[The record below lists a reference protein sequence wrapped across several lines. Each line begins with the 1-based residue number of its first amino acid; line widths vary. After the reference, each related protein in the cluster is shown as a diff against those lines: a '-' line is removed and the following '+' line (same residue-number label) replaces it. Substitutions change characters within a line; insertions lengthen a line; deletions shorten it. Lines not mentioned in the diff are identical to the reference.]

1 MLQARNRLKN
11 WGVPL
16 VPEQV
21 SAKAVA
27 FASSIIVVA
36 LTFVLLIEGRD
47 LLIPIAVAIMI
58 WYLLNALARG
68 FHALPLGNFHLPG
81 WLSMALAIVTVLIGL
96 GLVAELISDNI
107 GQVSA
112 AAPGY
117 QANIEV
123 LIAKASSLAGFKQPP
138 DIAAVFGQVDLRT
151 LATRF
156 ASAAAGFAGSF
167 GIVLIYVMF
176 LLFEQ
181 KGFNK
186 KLRALFP
193 DSERRDEMQSL
204 LHRMQQQIQAYV
216 AIKTFTSVLTGLI
229 SYGVLK
235 IVGVDFA
242 EFWGFIIFL
251 LNYIPTVGSLL
262 GIIFPA
268 LLALVQFS
276 TPGPFFIVL
285 GGIGGVQFLIG
296 SVLEPRLTGSSLNIS
311 PLVVILSLALWGSIW
326 GIVGM
331 FLCVPLTVIAMIILS
346 YFERTRPIAILLSG
360 DGRITHR

>member
-1 MLQARNRLKN
+1 
-11 WGVPL
+11 VPD
-16 VPEQV
+16 QV

-27 FASSIIVVA
+27 FASSVIVVA

-58 WYLLNALARG
+58 WYLLNALVRG
-68 FHALPLGNFHLPG
+68 FHALPLGTRHLPN
-81 WLSMALAIVTVLIGL
+81 WVSLVLAIVTVLVGL
-96 GLVAELISDNI
+96 SLVAKLVGDNI
-107 GQVSA
+107 AQVSA

-117 QANIEV
+117 QANIEA
-123 LIAKASSLAGFKQPP
+123 LIAKGYSLAGFEQPP
-138 DIAAVFGQVDLRT
+138 DIAGVFEQIDLRT

-156 ASAAAGFAGSF
+156 ASAAASFAGNF
-167 GIVLIYVMF
+167 GIVLIYVLF

-181 KGFNK
+181 KGFDK

-193 DSERRDEMQSL
+193 DTVRRDEVRNL
-204 LHRMQQQIQAYV
+204 LQRMQKQIQTYV
-216 AIKTFTSVLTGLI
+216 AIKTLTSVLTGAI
-229 SYGVLK
+229 SYAVLK

-268 LLALVQFS
+268 LLALIQFS
-276 TPGPFFIVL
+276 TPVPFFIVL
-285 GGIGGVQFLIG
+285 GGIGTVQFLIG
-296 SVLEPRLTGSSLNIS
+296 NILEPRLTGSSLNIS

-331 FLCVPLTVIAMIILS
+331 FLCVPLTVIAMIVFS

-360 DGRITHR
+360 DGRIEHR

>member
-1 MLQARNRLKN
+1 M
-11 WGVPL
+11 
-16 VPEQV
+16 PEQA
-21 SAKAVA
+21 SAKVVA
-27 FASSIIVVA
+27 FAMSFIVAA
-36 LTFVLLIEGRD
+36 LTFVLLIQGRD

-68 FHALPLGNFHLPG
+68 FHALPLGTRHLPN
-81 WLSMALAIVTVLIGL
+81 WVSMALAIVTVLIGL
-96 GLVAELISDNI
+96 ALVAELISGNI
-107 GQVSA
+107 SQVSA
-112 AAPGY
+112 AAPSY
-117 QANIEV
+117 QANIEI
-123 LIAKASSLAGFKQPP
+123 LIAKASNWAGFEQPP
-138 DIAAVFGQVDLRT
+138 DIAAVFDQIDLRT

-156 ASAAAGFAGSF
+156 ASAAAGFAGNF

-181 KGFNK
+181 KGFDK

-193 DSERRDEMQSL
+193 DNTRRDEIRTL
-204 LHRMQQQIQAYV
+204 LHRMQEQIQTYV
-216 AIKTFTSVLTGLI
+216 AIKTATSVLTGLV

-242 EFWGFIIFL
+242 EFWGFVIFL

-268 LLALVQFS
+268 ILALIQFS
-276 TPGPFFIVL
+276 TPVPFFIVL
-285 GGIGGVQFLIG
+285 GGIGIIQFLIG
-296 SVLEPRLTGSSLNIS
+296 NVLEPRLTGSSLNIS

-346 YFERTRPIAILLSG
+346 YFEQTRPIAILLSG
-360 DGRITHR
+360 DGRITAR

>member
-1 MLQARNRLKN
+1 
-11 WGVPL
+11 

-21 SAKAVA
+21 STKAVA
-27 FASSIIVVA
+27 FASSVVVVA
-36 LTFVLLIEGRD
+36 LTVVLLVEGRD

-68 FHALPLGNFHLPG
+68 FHWLALGSRHLPN
-81 WLSMALAIVTVLIGL
+81 WVAMALAIVTVLVGL
-96 GLVAELISDNI
+96 ALIAELISGNI
-107 GQVSA
+107 AQVSA
-112 AAPGY
+112 AAPTY
-117 QANIEV
+117 QANIEA
-123 LIAKASSLAGFKQPP
+123 LIAKASSLAGFDKPP
-138 DIAAVFGQVDLRT
+138 DIAAVFEQVDLRK
-151 LATRF
+151 LASGF
-156 ASAAAGFAGSF
+156 AAAAAGFAGSF
-167 GIVLIYVMF
+167 GIVLIYVLF

-181 KGFNK
+181 KGFDK

-193 DSERRDEMQSL
+193 DTEHREEVRSV
-204 LHRMQQQIQAYV
+204 LHRMQEQIQTYV
-216 AIKTFTSVLTGLI
+216 AIKTFTSVLTGGV
-229 SYGVLK
+229 SYAVLL

-268 LLALVQFS
+268 LLALIQFS
-276 TPGPFFIVL
+276 TPVPFFIVL
-285 GGIGGVQFLIG
+285 GGIGIVQFLIG
-296 SVLEPRLTGSSLNIS
+296 NVLEPRMTGSSLNIS

-360 DGRITHR
+360 NGRIAPN

>member
-1 MLQARNRLKN
+1 M
-11 WGVPL
+11 
-16 VPEQV
+16 PEQV
-21 SAKAVA
+21 STKAVA
-27 FASSIIVVA
+27 FASSVVVVA
-36 LTFVLLIEGRD
+36 LTVVLLVEGRD

-68 FHALPLGNFHLPG
+68 FHWLALGSRHLPN
-81 WLSMALAIVTVLIGL
+81 WVAMALAIVTVLVGL
-96 GLVAELISDNI
+96 ALIAELISGNI
-107 GQVSA
+107 AQVSA
-112 AAPGY
+112 AAPTY
-117 QANIEV
+117 QANIEA
-123 LIAKASSLAGFKQPP
+123 LIAKASSLAGFDKPP
-138 DIAAVFGQVDLRT
+138 DIAAVFEQVDLRK
-151 LATRF
+151 LASGF
-156 ASAAAGFAGSF
+156 AAAAAGFAGSF
-167 GIVLIYVMF
+167 GIVLIYVLF

-181 KGFNK
+181 KGFDK

-193 DSERRDEMQSL
+193 DTEHREEVRSV
-204 LHRMQQQIQAYV
+204 LHRMQEQIQTYV
-216 AIKTFTSVLTGLI
+216 AIKTFTSVLTGGV
-229 SYGVLK
+229 SYAVLL

-268 LLALVQFS
+268 LLALIQFS
-276 TPGPFFIVL
+276 TPVPFFIVL
-285 GGIGGVQFLIG
+285 GGIGIVQFLIG
-296 SVLEPRLTGSSLNIS
+296 NVLEPRMTGSSLNIS

-360 DGRITHR
+360 NGRIAPN

>member
-1 MLQARNRLKN
+1 M
-11 WGVPL
+11 
-16 VPEQV
+16 PEQV
-21 SAKAVA
+21 SPRTTA
-27 FASSIIVVA
+27 FASSAIVVA
-36 LTFVLLIEGRD
+36 LTVVLFIEGRD

-68 FHALPLGNFHLPG
+68 FHLLPLGTLHLPN
-81 WLSMALAIVTVLIGL
+81 WVSMTLAIVTVLIGL

-107 GQVSA
+107 ADVSA

-117 QANIEV
+117 QANIEI
-123 LIAKASSLAGFKQPP
+123 LIAKASNLAGFSQPP
-138 DIAAVFGQVDLRT
+138 DIASVFGQIDLRN

-156 ASAAAGFAGSF
+156 ASAAASFAGSF
-167 GIVLIYVMF
+167 GIVLIYVLF

-181 KGFNK
+181 KGFDK
-186 KLRALFP
+186 KMRALFP
-193 DSERRDEMQSL
+193 DQQRREEMQSL
-204 LHRMQQQIQAYV
+204 LHRMQEQIQTYV
-216 AIKTFTSVLTGLI
+216 AIKTMTSVLTGAI

-242 EFWGFIIFL
+242 AFWGFIIFL

-276 TPGPFFIVL
+276 TPVPFFIVL

-296 SVLEPRLTGSSLNIS
+296 NVLEPRLTGSSLNIS

-360 DGRITHR
+360 DGRVVHD

>member
-1 MLQARNRLKN
+1 MS
-11 WGVPL
+11 
-16 VPEQV
+16 EQV

-36 LTFVLLIEGRD
+36 LTFVLLIQGRD
-47 LLIPIAVAIMI
+47 LLIPIAVAVMI
-58 WYLLNALARG
+58 WYLLNALARA
-68 FHALPLGNFHLPG
+68 FHLIPLGSYHLPN
-81 WLSMALAIVTVLIGL
+81 WIAMTLAIITVLVGL
-96 GLVAELISDNI
+96 GLIAELISDNI
-107 GQVSA
+107 AQVSA

-117 QANIEV
+117 QANIEI
-123 LIAKASSLAGFKQPP
+123 LIAKASDLAGFSQPP
-138 DIAAVFGQVDLRT
+138 DITSVFGQIDLRS
-151 LATRF
+151 LAARF
-156 ASAAAGFAGSF
+156 GSAAAGFAGSF
-167 GIVLIYVMF
+167 GIVLIYVLF

-181 KGFNK
+181 KGFDK

-193 DSERRDEMQSL
+193 DSDHRGEMRGL
-204 LHRMQQQIQAYV
+204 LHRMQEQIQTYV
-216 AIKTFTSVLTGLI
+216 AIKTMTSVLTGLI

-235 IVGVDFA
+235 AVGVDFA

-268 LLALVQFS
+268 LLALVQFP
-276 TPGPFFIVL
+276 TPVEFFIVL
-285 GGIGGVQFLIG
+285 GGIGVVQFLIG
-296 SVLEPRLTGSSLNIS
+296 NVLEPRLTGSSLNIS

-331 FLCVPLTVIAMIILS
+331 FLCVPLTVIAMIIFS

-360 DGRITHR
+360 DGKIEPR

>member
-1 MLQARNRLKN
+1 MIELNI
-11 WGVPL
+11 WGVPA
-16 VPEQV
+16 VPEQATSRIV
-21 SAKAVA
+21 V

-68 FHALPLGNFHLPG
+68 FHIIPLGRLRLPN
-81 WLSMALAIVTVLIGL
+81 WIAMILAIVTVLIGL
-96 GLVAELISDNI
+96 GLVAELISGNI
-107 GQVSA
+107 SQVSA

-117 QANIEV
+117 QANVES
-123 LIAKASSLAGFKQPP
+123 LIAKASNVAGFETPP
-138 DIAAVFGQVDLRT
+138 DIAAVFEQIDLRA

-167 GIVLIYVMF
+167 GIVLIYVLF

-181 KGFNK
+181 KGFDK
-186 KLRALFP
+186 KMRALFP
-193 DSERRDEMQSL
+193 ETGRRDEMRSL
-204 LHRMQQQIQAYV
+204 LHRMQAQIQTYV
-216 AIKTFTSVLTGLI
+216 AIKTLTSVLTGAI

-242 EFWGFIIFL
+242 AFWGFIIFL

-268 LLALVQFS
+268 LLALIQFS
-276 TPGPFFIVL
+276 TPVPFFIVL
-285 GGIGGVQFLIG
+285 GGIGFVQFLIG
-296 SVLEPRLTGSSLNIS
+296 NILEPRLTGASLNIS

-331 FLCVPLTVIAMIILS
+331 FLCVPLTVITMIILS

-360 DGRITHR
+360 DGRIAGH

>member
-1 MLQARNRLKN
+1 
-11 WGVPL
+11 VP
-16 VPEQV
+16 VPEQA
-21 SAKAVA
+21 SAKVVA
-27 FASSIIVVA
+27 FAMSFIVAA

-68 FHALPLGNFHLPG
+68 FHALPLGTRHLPN
-81 WLSMALAIVTVLIGL
+81 WVSMALAIVTVLIGL
-96 GLVAELISDNI
+96 ALVAELISGNI
-107 GQVSA
+107 AQVSA

-117 QANIEV
+117 QANIEI
-123 LIAKASSLAGFKQPP
+123 LIAKASSLAGFDQPP
-138 DIAAVFGQVDLRT
+138 DIAAVFDQINLRT
-151 LATRF
+151 LASRF
-156 ASAAAGFAGSF
+156 AAAAAGFAGNF
-167 GIVLIYVMF
+167 GIVLIYVLF

-181 KGFNK
+181 KGFDK

-193 DSERRDEMQSL
+193 DRIRRDEIHSL
-204 LHRMQQQIQAYV
+204 LHRMQEQIQTYV
-216 AIKTFTSVLTGLI
+216 AIKTATSVLTGAI

-268 LLALVQFS
+268 LLTLVQF
-276 TPGPFFIVL
+276 PEPLVPFLIVL
-285 GGIGGVQFLIG
+285 GGIGAVQFLIG
-296 SVLEPRLTGSSLNIS
+296 NVLEPRLTGSSLNIS

-360 DGRITHR
+360 DGRIIHR

>member
-1 MLQARNRLKN
+1 
-11 WGVPL
+11 
-16 VPEQV
+16 VPEQI
-21 SAKAVA
+21 STKTVA
-27 FASSIIVVA
+27 FASSAVIVA

-68 FHALPLGNFHLPG
+68 YHRLNLGTRHLPN
-81 WLSMALAIVTVLIGL
+81 WVAMALAIVTVLVGL
-96 GLVAELISDNI
+96 ALVAELISGNI
-107 GQVSA
+107 ADVSA
-112 AAPGY
+112 AAPIY

-123 LIAKASSLAGFKQPP
+123 LIAKASSLAGFETPP
-138 DIAAVFGQVDLRT
+138 DIAAVFEQVDLHK
-151 LATRF
+151 LASRF
-156 ASAAAGFAGSF
+156 AAAAASFAGNF
-167 GIVLIYVMF
+167 GIVLIYVLF

-181 KGFNK
+181 RGFDK
-186 KLRALFP
+186 KMRALFP
-193 DSERRDEMQSL
+193 ETEHREEVRSL
-204 LHRMQQQIQAYV
+204 LHRMQEQIQTYV
-216 AIKTFTSVLTGLI
+216 AIKTFTSALTGGV
-229 SYGVLK
+229 SYVVLL

-268 LLALVQFS
+268 LLALIQFS
-276 TPGPFFIVL
+276 TPVPFFIVL
-285 GGIGGVQFLIG
+285 GGIGIVQFLIG
-296 SVLEPRLTGSSLNIS
+296 NVLEPRLTGASLNIS

-360 DGRITHR
+360 NGRIAPK

>member
-1 MLQARNRLKN
+1 MS
-11 WGVPL
+11 
-16 VPEQV
+16 EQL
-21 SAKAVA
+21 SAKGVA

-58 WYLLNALARG
+58 WYLLNALARA
-68 FHALPLGNFHLPG
+68 FHALPLGTFHLPN
-81 WLSMALAIVTVLIGL
+81 WVSMALAIVTVLIGL
-96 GLVAELISDNI
+96 ALIAELISGNI
-107 GQVSA
+107 AQVSA
-112 AAPGY
+112 AAPAY

-123 LIAKASSLAGFKQPP
+123 LIAKASNLAGFSQPP
-138 DIAAVFGQVDLRT
+138 DIASVFGQIDLRT

-156 ASAAAGFAGSF
+156 ASAAAGFAGNF
-167 GIVLIYVMF
+167 GIVLVYVMF

-181 KGFNK
+181 KGFDK

-193 DSERRDEMQSL
+193 DKDGRDEMRSL
-204 LHRMQQQIQAYV
+204 LHRMQEQIQTYV
-216 AIKTFTSVLTGLI
+216 AIKTLTSVLTGVI

-242 EFWGFIIFL
+242 EFWGFVIFL

-268 LLALVQFS
+268 LLALIQFE
-276 TPGPFFIVL
+276 TPVPFFIVL
-285 GGIGGVQFLIG
+285 GGVGAVQFLIG

-346 YFERTRPIAILLSG
+346 YFERTRPVAILLSG
-360 DGRITHR
+360 DGRIVHR

>member
-1 MLQARNRLKN
+1 M
-11 WGVPL
+11 
-16 VPEQV
+16 PEQT
-21 SAKAVA
+21 SAKSVA
-27 FASSIIVVA
+27 FASSLIVVA

-68 FHALPLGNFHLPG
+68 FHGLPLGARRLPN
-81 WLSMALAIVTVLIGL
+81 WVAMTLAIVTVLIGL
-96 GLVAELISDNI
+96 SLVAKLVGDNI
-107 GQVSA
+107 AEVSA

-117 QANIEV
+117 QANIEA
-123 LIAKASSLAGFKQPP
+123 LIANASKLVGFDQPP
-138 DIAAVFGQVDLRT
+138 DIAAVFEQIDLRE

-167 GIVLIYVMF
+167 GIVLIYVLF

-181 KGFNK
+181 RGFDK

-193 DSERRDEMQSL
+193 DAEHREEVRSV
-204 LHRMQQQIQAYV
+204 LHRMQEQIQTYV
-216 AIKTFTSVLTGLI
+216 AIKTFTSVLTGGV
-229 SYGVLK
+229 SYVVLL

-268 LLALVQFS
+268 LLALIQFS
-276 TPGPFFIVL
+276 TPVPFFIVL
-285 GGIGGVQFLIG
+285 GGIGIVQFLIG
-296 SVLEPRLTGSSLNIS
+296 SVLEPRLTGASLNIS

-360 DGRITHR
+360 NGRIAPV

>member
-1 MLQARNRLKN
+1 
-11 WGVPL
+11 VS
-16 VPEQV
+16 EQV
-21 SAKAVA
+21 SPRTAA
-27 FASSIIVVA
+27 FASSAIVVA
-36 LTFVLLIEGRD
+36 LTFVLFIEGRD

-68 FHALPLGNFHLPG
+68 FHLLPLGNRHLPN
-81 WLSMALAIVTVLIGL
+81 WVSMTLAIVTVLIGL
-96 GLVAELISDNI
+96 ALVAELISGNI
-107 GQVSA
+107 AQVSA

-117 QANIEV
+117 QANIEI
-123 LIAKASSLAGFKQPP
+123 LIGKASSFAGFERPP
-138 DIAAVFGQVDLRT
+138 DIAAVFGQIDLRNV
-151 LATRF
+151 ATRF
-156 ASAAAGFAGSF
+156 ASAAAGFAGNF
-167 GIVLIYVMF
+167 GIVLVYVMF

-181 KGFNK
+181 KGFDK

-193 DSERRDEMQSL
+193 DRIRRDEIHSL
-204 LHRMQQQIQAYV
+204 LHRMQEQIQTYV
-216 AIKTFTSVLTGLI
+216 AIKTATSVLTGGV

-276 TPGPFFIVL
+276 TPVPFFIVL

-296 SVLEPRLTGSSLNIS
+296 NVLEPRLTGSSLNIS

-346 YFERTRPIAILLSG
+346 HFERTRPIAILLSG
-360 DGRITHR
+360 DGRVMHR